1 MPTNAILTMFLNLI
15 KDLEVA
21 LNSTT
26 NSLKAG
32 IDAPNEI
39 LKNQFFEEGITS
51 VEKAAMVLSA
61 LKDFAPL
68 LKGLTTATNNS
79 KEENPA
85 PPPVEK
91 PRPSYFHKPDES
103 DVYG

>member
-1 MPTNAILTMFLNLI
+1 MFQNRI

-39 LKNQFFEEGITS
+39 LKNQFFEEGITN

-61 LKDFAPL
+61 LKDFTPFL
-68 LKGLTTATNNS
+68 EGLTTATNNS

-85 PPPVEK
+85 LRIVEK
-91 PRPSYFHKPDES
+91 PRPSYFHDPDDS
-103 DVYG
+103 DV

>member
-1 MPTNAILTMFLNLI
+1 MPTNAILTMFQNRI

-26 NSLKAG
+26 NSLKTG
-32 IDAPNEI
+32 IDAPNDI
-39 LKNQFFEEGITS
+39 LKKQFFEEGITN
-51 VEKAAMVLSA
+51 VEKAAMVLST
-61 LKDFAPL
+61 LKDFAPFL
-68 LKGLTTATNNS
+68 EGLTTATDYS

-85 PPPVEK
+85 PRPVEK
-91 PRPSYFHKPDES
+91 PRPSYFQKPDDS